1 MSSPGEAGRS
11 SSPAGD
17 HPGLLDARLRGH
29 DKSCHHGSKSW
40 GASSRPPKSKPGATV
55 QPSTVH
61 APRPRALCQA
71 CAGTAACGARLCAN
85 RGRAGIYAAPRF
97 EQEWRP
103 ARLPKLGRIDL
114 VPARNLAR
122 LHQEQD
128 RGRVRPAVRPCRVA
142 ERLAEPTPFRMRL
155 EVMLP
160 DHVLGGQYIAH
171 ERRHA
176 LEPVLAAPDLAEDL
190 P

>member
-1 MSSPGEAGRS
+1 MPVCAGMTMPSRLEIVGREFEAPEIEAGRN
-11 SSPAGD
+11 
-17 HPGLLDARLRGH
+17 
-29 DKSCHHGSKSW
+29 
-40 GASSRPPKSKPGATV
+40 GAAEHCPRPE
-55 QPSTVH
+55 
-61 APRPRALCQA
+61 PRALCQA
-71 CAGTAACGARLCAN
+71 CAGTAACGCRLCAN

-103 ARLPKLGRIDL
+103 AILPKLGRIDL